1 MKARGRRPIDY
12 FRLFYNDTAVGA
24 VLADRTL
31 PTLPS
36 RQNDLPGRSASAGVK
51 FAADSLLEGAGF
63 ELVEMTAPLRI
74 SVRIGIH
81 SGEVMLE
88 RSDIG
93 DIAVHIASRIAA
105 MAEPG
110 QPLVSG
116 TVRNLVAGSGLV
128 FEDRGVH
135 AVRGLPE
142 NLRLYAV
149 SSIEDVW
156 GA

>member
-1 MKARGRRPIDY
+1 
-12 FRLFYNDTAVGA
+12 
-24 VLADRTL
+24 
-31 PTLPS
+31 
-36 RQNDLPGRSASAGVK
+36 
-51 FAADSLLEGAGF
+51 
-63 ELVEMTAPLRI
+63 MTAPLRI